1 MALPSLSW
9 GRYIAIVLLYWVL
22 VVGGWMFYTTR
33 PSDSTS
39 DSRTSRD
46 RRTKGSRHRRDDPH
60 SLIYNPSPANW
71 RTALRAA
78 TGALDRVAGVS
89 QAMRCAGLLPNK
101 RLKLAGGDR
110 FKGSGVLCAGA
121 HELSF
126 NDGSADGQVAR
137 SLSAIR

>member
-46 RRTKGSRHRRDDPH
+46 RRTKGSRHRRDDPDT
-60 SLIYNPSPANW
+60 LIYNQSPANW
-71 RTALRAA
+71 RSAFRPA
-78 TGALDRVAGVS
+78 TGALDRMAGAS
-89 QAMRCAGLLPNK
+89 QAVSRAGLLPNK
-101 RLKLAGGDR
+101 RLKLAGADR
-110 FKGSGVLCAGA
+110 SEGTGVLCPWRGTDFVLRTCAG
-121 HELSF
+121 ER
-126 NDGSADGQVAR
+126 VAR